1 MGKREFTEEDTQMTN
16 KHMRRYSTS
25 ATRDMQIQTMMIY
38 CYVSIILT
46 VTGASEHVEW
56 FELSYVASGN
66 AKWYSCSGE

>member
-38 CYVSIILT
+38 CLRIYYT
-46 VTGASEHVEW
+46 DRNRGQ
-56 FELSYVASGN
+56 
-66 AKWYSCSGE
+66 